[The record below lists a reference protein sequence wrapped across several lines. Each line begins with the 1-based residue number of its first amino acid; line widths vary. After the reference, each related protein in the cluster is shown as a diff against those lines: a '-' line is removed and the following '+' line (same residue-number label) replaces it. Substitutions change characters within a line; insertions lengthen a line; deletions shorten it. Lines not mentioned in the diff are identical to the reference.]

1 MSILYIFLSTRV
13 YACKTAVRNR
23 WFDFSLEL
31 LFQEHELSLNSN
43 ISKSINALFKL
54 DVQVFIRTITWTF
67 TEELA
72 VY

>member
-23 WFDFSLEL
+23 WFGFSLEL

-54 DVQVFIRTITWTF
+54 DVQVFIGTIIWTF